1 MRETMQKFKLLFYWC
16 VLPAVLIYVG
26 WFLYDATG
34 NSVQNEAA
42 LHNRLAEFRTLA
54 AKNPLQ
60 TVQYGGKTMYASRA
74 SSSAQEDL
82 HRLEQDKR
90 YLTVRANI
98 ALAIMAS
105 AVLSFVIGVQ
115 TLLRSWLDGRAAL
128 RSRER
133 FIEVFEQLRRRLAR
147 RLVLYSLVLAVPM
160 SLIAAYSAYWA
171 APAFPDDGRFVIA
184 AIVISPIGWAI
195 YAVLRAVLGPLRKR
209 ATLSEAP
216 QDLLGR
222 ELSRAD
228 APGLWWWVD
237 GVAAKL
243 KALPPEHIVTGLT
256 GGFFV
261 TSHSMTLRPEARTIT
276 GRILH
281 LPLAFVSMM
290 SRDEVSSILGHELA
304 HFSGNDTQYSLRLQP
319 LYASMIKNVESFLV
333 VDEED
338 EIHFLKAPG
347 LSLAIFILERLET
360 AENHWRR
367 ERELVADSVSCR
379 VVDARTSALAL
390 LRNVA
395 LTDVIEELT
404 SQAHRVETS
413 DIISTLIGKVQKDG
427 LMLPTAELEPRLPHP
442 TDTHPP
448 VRQRIEAMGVPLSN
462 ALLAEAMRTPTTA
475 DTSWFNALLVDA
487 SAQADA

>member
-1 MRETMQKFKLLFYWC
+1 MQKFKLLFYWC
-16 VLPAVLIYVG
+16 VLPLVLIAVG
-26 WFLYDATG
+26 LFLYDLTG
-34 NSVQNEAA
+34 SSVKEEAA
-42 LHNRLAEFRTLA
+42 LRNRLAELHVLA
-54 AKNPLQ
+54 TTKPSQ
-60 TVQYGGKTMYASRA
+60 MVQYAGKTMSITGARV
-74 SSSAQEDL
+74 SAQDDL
-82 HRLEQDKR
+82 RIVERNTRYFTEQ
-90 YLTVRANI
+90 TNI

-105 AVLSFVIGVQ
+105 AALSFFVGVL

-147 RLVLYSLVLAVPM
+147 RLVLYSLALAVPM
-160 SLIAAYSAYWA
+160 GLIAAYSAYWA
-171 APAFPDDGRFVIA
+171 VAHPDIGKLAVVVIA
-184 AIVISPIGWAI
+184 PIGWAI
-195 YAVLRAVLGPLRKR
+195 YAVLRAVLGPLRRR
-209 ATLSEAP
+209 ASWNEAP

-228 APGLWWWVD
+228 APGLWRWVD

-243 KALPPEHIVTGLT
+243 NALPPEHIVTGLI

-261 TSHSMTLRPEARTIT
+261 TSHAMTLRPEDRTIT

-281 LPLAFVSMM
+281 LPLAFVSLM
-290 SRDEVSSILGHELA
+290 SRDEVSSIVGHELA

-333 VDEED
+333 TDEED

-347 LSLAIFILERLET
+347 LSLALFILERLET

-379 VVDARTSALAL
+379 VVNARTSALAL
-390 LRNVA
+390 LRSVA
-395 LTDVIEELT
+395 LTDVIENLT

-427 LMLPTAELEPRLPHP
+427 LTLPTAELEPRLPHP

-462 ALLAEAMRTPTTA
+462 ALLAEAMRIPTTA

-487 SAQADA
+487 KAQADA